1 MAGTAAAHDHDH
13 VVSGIL
19 CRIGSGFSFA
29 TMGALLKLASE
40 QGLNAPELVFY
51 RSLFSLP
58 VVLFWVLKRESL
70 AALRPNRP
78 LAHVWRSG
86 LGLLSMGLTFQAL
99 ILLPLADA
107 TAINFTAPIFATILS
122 FLILREFVG
131 VHRWAAVF
139 VGFIGVLIVAR
150 PGGSSLP
157 LLGVGIALAGALGQA
172 GVTTT
177 LRHLQRSE
185 TCRRHR
191 LLVRD
196 LGRAGRR
203 SPDARLRAAPWPGSD
218 GPSTRG
224 GPGRRSG
231 AVAHDV
237 IAARARVGRFPLRLS
252 SDRRGHRLTDGCSS
266 PTFRARTRLPAPRSL
281 PAVASTRRG
290 ASIAAGCGKRLPQS
304 LPSEQQGVYGLFTT
318 IR

>member
-58 VVLFWVLKRESL
+58 VVIFWVLKRESL

-122 FLILREFVG
+122 FLVLREFVG
-131 VHRWAAVF
+131 LHRWAAVL

-150 PGGSSLP
+150 PGSSSLP
-157 LLGVGIALAGALGQA
+157 LLGVGIALVGALGQA

-185 TCRRHR
+185 NIAAIVFWFAISGVLVGALLMPVFGRLHGLEAMALVFAGGLAGGAGQLLMTSSLRAPISVVSPFDYLQIVAATAYGWLLFSDIPNAHTLIGAALIAGSGLYTAWREHRR
-191 LLVRD
+191 LLQRV
-196 LGRAGRR
+196 
-203 SPDARLRAAPWPGSD
+203 AA
-218 GPSTRG
+218 
-224 GPGRRSG
+224 
-231 AVAHDV
+231 AV
-237 IAARARVGRFPLRLS
+237 
-252 SDRRGHRLTDGCSS
+252 
-266 PTFRARTRLPAPRSL
+266 
-281 PAVASTRRG
+281 PAV
-290 ASIAAGCGKRLPQS
+290 
-304 LPSEQQGVYGLFTT
+304 
-318 IR
+318 